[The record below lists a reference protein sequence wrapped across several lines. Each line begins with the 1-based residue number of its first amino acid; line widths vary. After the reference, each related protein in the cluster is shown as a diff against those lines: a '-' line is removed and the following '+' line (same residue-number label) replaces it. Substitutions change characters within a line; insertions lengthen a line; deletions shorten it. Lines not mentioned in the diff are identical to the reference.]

1 MAAGYK
7 DFTAGSTLAAAD
19 LEDYCELQTVMRFAD
34 ASARNT
40 ALSGVLTE
48 GLLAFLLDT
57 NSLTVYS
64 GSAWSTVGPVHGAWT
79 TYAPTLTQSGSVTH
93 TATYAKYMR
102 VGRTIIGQVY
112 LSVTGTGTASNVVT
126 VSLPVTA
133 GAPTSGVVIGAGS
146 ITDSSASAYYNGAAF
161 LASSTTVAI
170 FHGAGGVASGLG
182 VNGFSAALASGDV
195 VTVSFTYEASADA

>member
-7 DFTAGSTLAAAD
+7 DFTAGATLAAAD
-19 LEDYCELQTVMRFAD
+19 LEDYCELQGIMRFAD

-48 GLLAFLLDT
+48 GLWAYLIDT
-57 NSLTVYS
+57 TSLTVYT

-102 VGRTIIGQVY
+102 VGRTIIGQAY
-112 LSVTGTGTASNVVT
+112 LAVTGSGTGGNAVT
-126 VSLPVTA
+126 ISLPVTA
-133 GAPTSGVVIGAGS
+133 GAPTSGIAVGS
-146 ITDSSASAYYNGAAF
+146 GVITDSSAGLYYNGTAF

-170 FHGAGGVASGLG
+170 YHGAGGVASALG

-195 VTVSFTYEASADA
+195 VSVAFTYEASADA